1 VSIVQPDSGDTENRS
16 QIMIVKI
23 FHNPRCSKSRRA
35 LELLEARGIRPVVV
49 DYLRDPPDVTTLGEL
64 VACLGL
70 PARALLRDNEQE
82 YIELGLD
89 DPALDDAALLAAV
102 AAHPRLLQR
111 PIVVAGGRARIGRP
125 PESVLE
131 IL

>member
-1 VSIVQPDSGDTENRS
+1 MV
-16 QIMIVKI
+16 VKI
-23 FHNPRCSKSRRA
+23 FYNPSCSKSRRT

-49 DYLRDPPDVTTLGEL
+49 DYLRDPPDAATLGDL
-64 VACLGL
+64 VARLGL
-70 PARALLRDNEQE
+70 PARALLRENERE
-82 YIELGLD
+82 YAELGLD

-111 PIVVAGGRARIGRP
+111 PIVVAGRDARIGRP
-125 PESVLE
+125 PEAVLE